1 MSSRKVKTS
10 PWRWQPKQ
18 YQVCVCGWTVKLGV
32 SSWWKGH
39 RPTKSLLRLV
49 SRRCSWTTL
58 TRSTLA
64 LTSAKASS
72 VDGWGIPLIVRRS
85 ELRDSRGYEGLKAA
99 GVAKRILGAIVSQ
112 GFVEGPVRV
121 GPVMGLPSERPS
133 PQPSPLNGGRE
144 GSVVGF

>member
-10 PWRWQPKQ
+10 PWPWRPKQ

-32 SSWWKGH
+32 SSWWKGQ

-49 SRRCSWTTL
+49 GRKCSWTTL

-72 VDGWGIPLIVRRS
+72 VDGWGIPLIVRCS
-85 ELRDSRGYEGLKAA
+85 ELRDSRGYEGLEAA

-112 GFVEGPVRV
+112 GFVEVTVRV
-121 GPVMGLPSERPS
+121 VRGMGLPSVRSS